1 MRREVAV
8 ALVQTSVS
16 ALLWGTSFPVISVA
30 LKGGLDPSV
39 FVFLRFAVAAPLMLA
54 LAILLRRNVTV
65 LLRSRGVWVL
75 AFLNAVGFLCQFI
88 GQKYTEASV
97 AALLVNLSVVLAA
110 AGGVVFLRE
119 KLNSMKVAGVV
130 IAFVGTALIATN
142 GDFTALTGGNLLGD
156 LLYLVAALVWA
167 GYIVYAKKKTE
178 EWKWD
183 PLAVASC
190 IVAVTAVFVLPA
202 ALIAHLPFSSISAL
216 SWEAIAYTAVFNT
229 AIPFVLYQAGL
240 RQLTASLS
248 AVVLLLEIVVAI
260 LISVLFLGE
269 TFTVLSALGA
279 VAVLASILLVSG
291 MEVRGKSLSVGER
304 SV

>member
-1 MRREVAV
+1 LRREVAV

-248 AVVLLLEIVVAI
+248 AVVLMLEIVVVI
-260 LISVLFLGE
+260 LITVLFLGE